1 MFTELLI
8 PFHYDYMLRAIW
20 VSALIGGT
28 CGFLSSFVTLKGWSL
43 MGDALSHAVVPGVAI
58 GYIFGIPLAYE
69 LARQCHE
76 YAVSYELL
84 SENHL
89 KLMTNFI
96 LGLPLTLGAFLAGLL
111 AAGTMAF
118 IKAKSR
124 IREDATIGIVF
135 TAYFALGLVLIS
147 LNPASVDLKVVLLGN
162 ILGIADPDIWQ
173 VVIICAFTLLVLALK
188 WKDLMLFC
196 FDPNQART
204 LGLPVTR
211 LHLTLLSLLA
221 ATSVAA
227 LQAVGACLVVAM
239 LVTPGATAY
248 LLTDRFGKMLWLSTG
263 MGVATSLVG
272 AYASYYFNGATGGC
286 IVTLQTLVFLAAFV
300 FAPKHGILASKRRSR
315 LSASTS

>member
-1 MFTELLI
+1 MSDLLI
-8 PFHYDYMLRAIW
+8 PFQYDYMLRAIW

-58 GYIFGIPLAYE
+58 A
-69 LARQCHE
+69 
-76 YAVSYELL
+76 
-84 SENHL
+84 
-89 KLMTNFI
+89 FI
-96 LGLPLTLGAFLAGLL
+96 LGLPFAVGAFVAGLL
-111 AAGTMAF
+111 AAATMAF

-135 TAYFALGLVLIS
+135 TSYFALGLVLIS
-147 LNPASVDLKVVLLGN
+147 KFATNKDLKVILLGN
-162 ILGIADPDIWQ
+162 ILGIADPDILQ
-173 VVIICAFTLLVLALK
+173 VILISAVTLIVLGLK

-204 LGLPVTR
+204 LGLRAGV
-211 LHLTLLSLLA
+211 LHVTLLALLA

-248 LLTDRFGKMLWLSTG
+248 LLTDRFGKMLWLSSG

-286 IVTLQTLVFLAAFV
+286 IVTLQTLVFLAAFI
-300 FAPKHGILASKRRSR
+300 FAPKHGILASKRRVR
-315 LSASTS
+315 LSAERP